1 MTTLRLKQK
10 QAQQQQKNSKSKTP
24 TTPSPTTSIEG
35 SQTPS
40 AATKKHKHGRQNI
53 STYQQIQDF
62 HYQHNRPTELHNV
75 YQQGISRRCHVS
87 QHRASSE
94 PIQPDHQAPQPPKD
108 EYKTPTKSKATS
120 AILSVKT

>member
-10 QAQQQQKNSKSKTP
+10 QAQQQQSNSKSKTP
-24 TTPSPTTSIEG
+24 TTLSPITNIEG

-53 STYQQIQDF
+53 STYQQIPDF

-94 PIQPDHQAPQPPKD
+94 PDQLDHQASQPPKD
-108 EYKTPTKSKATS
+108 EYKTTTKSKTIS
-120 AILSVKT
+120 TILSINT